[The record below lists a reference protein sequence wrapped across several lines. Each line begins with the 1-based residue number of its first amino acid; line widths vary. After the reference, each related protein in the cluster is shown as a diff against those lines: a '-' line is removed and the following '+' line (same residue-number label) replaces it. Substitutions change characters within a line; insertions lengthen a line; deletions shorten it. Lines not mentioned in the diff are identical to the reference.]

1 MTKTDAVKLILEQ
14 MVEVRNHDHV
24 DIEYR
29 QYALG
34 RLFSVL
40 NSILGVSDAT
50 RSNRFRKIEAEFIA
64 ENN

>member
-1 MTKTDAVKLILEQ
+1 MTKTNAVKIILEQ
-14 MVEVRNHDHV
+14 MAEVRSHDHV
-24 DIEYR
+24 SDEAR

-34 RLFSVL
+34 RLFTAI